1 MNEKNY
7 PSYLDSPKP
16 ARKQTNYDRIK
27 SMTVEEMAEFFDY
40 IVAYPCYT
48 ICKDFNKC
56 TRNNATEPIC
66 KNHYIKWL
74 ESECEE
80 E

>member
-1 MNEKNY
+1 MANKE
-7 PSYLDSPKP
+7 SQSKP
-16 ARKQTNYDRIK
+16 ITNYDRIK

-40 IVAYPCYT
+40 IVASPCYT